1 MIDGIRGSVDVRV
14 SDFRLS
20 QLTTSYPEG
29 SVSFPMSGGERS
41 AKTPTI
47 GDVELARLREDVIG
61 KMKERRAGFQ
71 VTTQAPKR
79 KSSSVVRSER
89 EEVL

>member
-1 MIDGIRGSVDVRV
+1 
-14 SDFRLS
+14 
-20 QLTTSYPEG
+20 
-29 SVSFPMSGGERS
+29 MSGGERS

-79 KSSSVVRSER
+79 KSSSAVRSER